1 MNQYEKSNLHI
12 WDCKHKI
19 LLKVKF
25 QEVPHEEI
33 TKFIKNK
40 NSDLIMK

>member
-1 MNQYEKSNLHI
+1 MRNPTFTFGIASN
-12 WDCKHKI
+12 KI

-33 TKFIKNK
+33 TNFIKNK